1 MELPALIAKVIGPVL
16 LLRALSIALAR
27 RHFVAMLAGLE
38 RELAGSIVKAS
49 ALILSPRLV
58 ASEARLLEQ
67 HGGSGRHARGVFRG
81 RRVLHLV
88 RVLRFLIGAVGRG
101 GMTLLALAVAAC
113 GCGVPVA
120 AQSDRPLELVPFV
133 DAHVHLNDER
143 LQIELMERYAVKQ
156 AVIFWGR
163 NSDNE
168 SIAAAARRR
177 PDLFIAFAS
186 ISPERAAY
194 RKAWDTN
201 DAGLL
206 RALDELLASGGFRG
220 IGEISAVHFP
230 SPGLPEADQDPMGPM
245 MRGIMAL
252 ARRYRVPVMVH
263 VEVTRL
269 KELGTLLETFAD
281 VPVIWAHGGYTPL
294 FITRRMLERH
304 PNLYYELS
312 ARTWPRHPRSPDY
325 TILRDGRELWPEWRT
340 LIEAKADRFIIGT
353 DASHRSRESE
363 VMKLESVQ
371 NVLRQLS
378 PTVRERVARTNLLR
392 LLGERP

>member
-1 MELPALIAKVIGPVL
+1 MAP
-16 LLRALSIALAR
+16 
-27 RHFVAMLAGLE
+27 
-38 RELAGSIVKAS
+38 
-49 ALILSPRLV
+49 
-58 ASEARLLEQ
+58 
-67 HGGSGRHARGVFRG
+67 
-81 RRVLHLV
+81 
-88 RVLRFLIGAVGRG
+88 
-101 GMTLLALAVAAC
+101 LALALAAC
-113 GCGVPVA
+113 GGGISGA
-120 AQSDRPLELVPFV
+120 APGDRPIELVPFV

-143 LQIELMERYAVKQ
+143 LQIELMGRYAVQQ

-163 NSDNE
+163 SSDNE
-168 SIAAAARRR
+168 SIAHAARRL
-177 PDLFIAFAS
+177 PDRFIAFAS
-186 ISPERAAY
+186 ISPERTAY

-206 RALDELLASGGFRG
+206 QRLDELLASGSFRG

-230 SPGLPEADQDPMGPM
+230 SPGLPEADHDPMGPM
-245 MRGIMAL
+245 MRGIMTL
-252 ARRYRVPVMVH
+252 ARRHRVPVMVH

-269 KELGTLLETFAD
+269 RELGSLLELFAD

-294 FITRRMLERH
+294 FVARRMLERH
-304 PNLYYELS
+304 PNLHYELS

-325 TILRDGRELWPEWRT
+325 TILRDGRDLWAEWRA

-378 PTVRERVARTNLLR
+378 PAVRERVARTNLLR
-392 LLGERP
+392 LLEARP